1 MVGPGVVHVV
11 ERLVVL
17 TVGFGALVGLGIPE
31 NEAEFYERQFRWGH
45 TIVTVKPNGRTKP
58 GPGLFVAQVIGESMN
73 RRIPNG
79 SYCVFRYP
87 VTGSRNGR
95 VVLVEHRDIADPDL
109 EGPFTLKVYESDKE
123 PAGDGSWRH
132 KEIRLKPD
140 TTDAIRLKAD
150 STVAAFAACVAIA
163 AHGVVDSFLTF
174 TSTYVVFAIAAGL
187 IVLLGY
193 FFPAQL
199 GSLRLLL
206 LDWGVSI
213 AGMALLVGI
222 YNLAA
227 VQMEKFR
234 AGQKG
239 GAYGILLVISL
250 LITFLFGVFLGP
262 ENQYMHLAMDAIIL
276 PVEASLMAIL
286 AVTLIYASIR
296 LLRRR
301 VDVMSVVFLIVAV
314 VFLIL
319 TMPTPFGPVPGDR
332 ALLDFLGLFSGG
344 GARGLLIGIA
354 LGTLLTGLRV
364 LFGMDRPYGG
374 S

>member
-1 MVGPGVVHVV
+1 M
-11 ERLVVL
+11 
-17 TVGFGALVGLGIPE
+17 
-31 NEAEFYERQFRWGH
+31 
-45 TIVTVKPNGRTKP
+45 
-58 GPGLFVAQVIGESMN
+58 
-73 RRIPNG
+73 
-79 SYCVFRYP
+79 
-87 VTGSRNGR
+87 R
-95 VVLVEHRDIADPDL
+95 VVTA
-109 EGPFTLKVYESDKE
+109 
-123 PAGDGSWRH
+123 
-132 KEIRLKPD
+132 
-140 TTDAIRLKAD
+140 
-150 STVAAFAACVAIA
+150 
-163 AHGVVDSFLTF
+163 
-174 TSTYVVFAIAAGL
+174 VFAVAAGL

-199 GSLRLLL
+199 GSFRLLL

-213 AGMALLVGI
+213 AGMAVLVGI

-250 LITFLFGVFLGP
+250 LVTFLLGVFLGP
-262 ENQYMHLAMDAIIL
+262 EDQYMRLAMDAIIL

-301 VDVMSVVFLIVAV
+301 VDVMSVVFLTVAV

-332 ALLDFLGLFSGG
+332 ALLDFLGLFSSG

-364 LFGMDRPYGG
+364 LFGVDRPYGG

>member
-1 MVGPGVVHVV
+1 M
-11 ERLVVL
+11 
-17 TVGFGALVGLGIPE
+17 
-31 NEAEFYERQFRWGH
+31 
-45 TIVTVKPNGRTKP
+45 
-58 GPGLFVAQVIGESMN
+58 
-73 RRIPNG
+73 
-79 SYCVFRYP
+79 
-87 VTGSRNGR
+87 R
-95 VVLVEHRDIADPDL
+95 VV
-109 EGPFTLKVYESDKE
+109 T
-123 PAGDGSWRH
+123 
-132 KEIRLKPD
+132 
-140 TTDAIRLKAD
+140 
-150 STVAAFAACVAIA
+150 AAFAV
-163 AHGVVDSFLTF
+163 
-174 TSTYVVFAIAAGL
+174 AAGV

-193 FFPAQL
+193 FFPEQL
-199 GSLRLLL
+199 GSLRVLL

-213 AGMALLVGI
+213 AGMAVLVGI

-250 LITFLFGVFLGP
+250 LLTFLLGVFLGP
-262 ENQYMHLAMDAIIL
+262 HDQYMRLAMDAIIL

-301 VDVMSVVFLIVAV
+301 VDVMSVVFLVVAI

-332 ALLDFLGLFSGG
+332 ALLDFLQLFSGG

-364 LFGMDRPYGG
+364 LFGVDRPYGG